1 MPVMLVQARLR
12 QLRVSYF
19 KVVTYQLNFFFSFVD
34 GNLLNPNLANVRDAV
49 NLATASVNSAL
60 ADPSAARDDFFQLG
74 LFKA

>member
-1 MPVMLVQARLR
+1 MPVMLVQVRLQ
-12 QLRVSYF
+12 QLKVSCYLS
-19 KVVTYQLNFFFSFVD
+19 TELSFSFID

>member
-1 MPVMLVQARLR
+1 MPVMLVQARL
-12 QLRVSYF
+12 QQSKVSCYLS
-19 KVVTYQLNFFFSFVD
+19 TELLFSFID